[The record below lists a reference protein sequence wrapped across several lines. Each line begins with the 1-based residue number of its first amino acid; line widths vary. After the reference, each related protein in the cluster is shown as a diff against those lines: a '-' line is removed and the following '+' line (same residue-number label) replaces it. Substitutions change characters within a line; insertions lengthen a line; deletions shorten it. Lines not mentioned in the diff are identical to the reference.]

1 MNIVLFALI
10 SLVDSSTIRY
20 YDKIIDCHQARY
32 VSPHTE
38 CVIIKIPKEK
48 NV

>member
-20 YDKIIDCHQARY
+20 YDKISDCHQARY
-32 VSPHTE
+32 VLPNTE
-38 CVIIKIPKEK
+38 CVIVKIEKE
-48 NV
+48 